1 MVNALFLWT
10 AALCF
15 KQTEKSASR
24 QVILQY
30 FSYFWSL
37 SISSASRSVWLLMVD
52 ARVLCWVIRWGVW
65 GWVSLRWSP
74 FTGDGPD
81 KVMWQFF
88 FKLYIGETCL
98 WQRKQT
104 HTTTSF
110 LTLATAKMVA
120 IRSSF
125 LELLNLLSNGY
136 ISRCL
141 FQLFPVAH
149 WEVEGFGHCGTSRS
163 FSLKRITL
171 HSSRD

>member
-24 QVILQY
+24 QVILQS

-65 GWVSLRWSP
+65 GWVSLRWSL

-81 KVMWQFF
+81 KVMSWFF
-88 FKLYIGETCL
+88 FIIYRGNMLMKKKANPCNYLFLDSCDCEDGSDPEFFSGTAQSVEPWVHKQMPLPAFSCCSLTGWRVWAL
-98 WQRKQT
+98 W
-104 HTTTSF
+104 H
-110 LTLATAKMVA
+110 
-120 IRSSF
+120 
-125 LELLNLLSNGY
+125 
-136 ISRCL
+136 
-141 FQLFPVAH
+141 
-149 WEVEGFGHCGTSRS
+149 
-163 FSLKRITL
+163 FS
-171 HSSRD
+171 